1 MFIELFLL
9 YFFQN
14 SEGERKKSFGE
25 IISEDFQRRYAS
37 NVIEL
42 ANINRDLNE
51 HLRNIQ
57 EFTQQVTKVLKAKFL
72 SFFRSMSL
80 LNNYGTFKSHLVAR
94 WKHYSVQKDDESQS
108 FLYTS
113 WIYSSPQGCDT
124 VVRDRVLPTS
134 P

>member
-1 MFIELFLL
+1 MTVTQGDCFQFEMFIELFL
-9 YFFQN
+9 FCFQN

-57 EFTQQVTKVLKAKFL
+57 EFTQQVSEVFIAKFM
-72 SFFRSMSL
+72 SFF
-80 LNNYGTFKSHLVAR
+80 
-94 WKHYSVQKDDESQS
+94 
-108 FLYTS
+108 
-113 WIYSSPQGCDT
+113 
-124 VVRDRVLPTS
+124 
-134 P
+134 

>member
-1 MFIELFLL
+1 MCP
-9 YFFQN
+9 QN

-57 EFTQQVTKVLKAKFL
+57 EFTQQVKQPNLQECYTFL
-72 SFFRSMSL
+72 
-80 LNNYGTFKSHLVAR
+80 
-94 WKHYSVQKDDESQS
+94 
-108 FLYTS
+108 
-113 WIYSSPQGCDT
+113 
-124 VVRDRVLPTS
+124 
-134 P
+134 

>member
-1 MFIELFLL
+1 MSRTQRDCFQFVMFIELFLL

-94 WKHYSVQKDDESQS
+94 
-108 FLYTS
+108 
-113 WIYSSPQGCDT
+113 
-124 VVRDRVLPTS
+124 
-134 P
+134 